1 VVTARLLEDLREQV
15 AVGAHRLA
23 AERLV
28 IGTAGNLS
36 ARSGELIAVTPTGV
50 VLADLRPEQV
60 SVVDLTGHQVHGR
73 LEPTSELALH
83 LTVYRRWS
91 TGAVVHT
98 HSPMATALAC
108 VLDELPCIHYQM
120 LPLGGPVRVAPY
132 VTFGTDELA
141 EQVLDALEGRSAALM
156 SNHGAVVHADTLTAA
171 VELAEL
177 LEWAC
182 ALYWHAAQLGNPRTL
197 DEEQL
202 EAVRTAMR
210 VRGYGATRALDSAR
224 HDAG

>member
-1 VVTARLLEDLREQV
+1 MLEDLREQV
-15 AVGAHRLA
+15 ALGARHLA
-23 AERLV
+23 TERLV
-28 IGTAGNLS
+28 IGTAGNIS
-36 ARSGELIAVTPTGV
+36 AREGDLIAVTPTGV
-50 VLADLRPEQV
+50 VLARLQPEQV
-60 SVVDLTGHQVHGR
+60 SVVDLTGRQVDGR

-83 LTVYRRWS
+83 LGVYRRWS

-98 HSPMATALAC
+98 HSPMATAVAC

-156 SNHGAVVHADTLTAA
+156 SNHGAVVHAATTPAA
-171 VELAEL
+171 VELAGL

-182 ALYWHAAQLGNPRTL
+182 TVYWHAAQLGAPRVL
-197 DEEQL
+197 DDAQL
-202 EAVRTAMR
+202 ETVRTAMLL
-210 VRGYGATRALDSAR
+210 RGYGDVRSRDVAPD
-224 HDAG
+224 DAG

>member
-1 VVTARLLEDLREQV
+1 MVTARLLEDLREQV
-15 AVGAHRLA
+15 AMGAHRLA
-23 AERLV
+23 TERLV

-36 ARSGELIAVTPTGV
+36 TRSGELIAVTPTGV

-60 SVVDLTGHQVHGR
+60 SVVDLAGRQVDGQ

-83 LTVYRRWS
+83 LGVYARWS
-91 TGAVVHT
+91 TGAVAHT
-98 HSPMATALAC
+98 HSLMATALAC
-108 VLDELPCIHYQM
+108 VLDALPCIHYQM

-141 EQVLDALEGRSAALM
+141 AQVLDALDGRSAALM
-156 SNHGAVVHADTLTAA
+156 SNHGAVVHADTVPTA
-171 VELAEL
+171 VELAGL

-182 ALYWHAAQLGNPRTL
+182 ALYWHAAQLGTPRVL
-197 DEEQL
+197 NDEQL

-210 VRGYGATRALDSAR
+210 VRGYGATRTFDSAR
-224 HDAG
+224 DDAR